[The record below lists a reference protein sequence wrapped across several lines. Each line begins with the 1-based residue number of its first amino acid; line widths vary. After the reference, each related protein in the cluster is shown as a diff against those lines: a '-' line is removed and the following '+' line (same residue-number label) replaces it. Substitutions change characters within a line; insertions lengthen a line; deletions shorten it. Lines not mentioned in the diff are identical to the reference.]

1 MRLGPACV
9 ALSSALGVA
18 VLISPARAD
27 EMLPPAPLEPMTAGD
42 ARALSA
48 FAAGAAAL
56 AMPLAI
62 GGVRMA
68 SPTRDNSWKNGG
80 WLIAGAGLSLAPIAA
95 HLAVRSYDRA
105 FLFGAVPAALTAG
118 IGIEVALNPNAL
130 YDGETGSR
138 TLFAFLFSGALIVST
153 LGVLDA
159 AHPLWGD
166 DPTKAHASVHLTPGR
181 LAIEGTW

>member
-1 MRLGPACV
+1 MRLGLACV
-9 ALSSALGVA
+9 ALSSAIGV
-18 VLISPARAD
+18 VLLTAAARAD
-27 EMLPPAPLEPMTAGD
+27 DWAVTPVEPMTAGD
-42 ARALSA
+42 QRALSA

-68 SPTRDNSWKNGG
+68 STTRGDGWKNRG
-80 WLIAGAGLSLAPIAA
+80 WLIAGAGLSLAPVAA

-105 FLFGAVPAALTAG
+105 ALFGAVPAAAT
-118 IGIEVALNPNAL
+118 IGLGVEVAVNPNAL
-130 YDGETGSR
+130 YDGDTGSR
-138 TLFAFLFSGALIVST
+138 TLFAFLFSGTLIVSA

-166 DPTKAHASVHLTPGR
+166 DPARAHAALHVAPGR

>member
-1 MRLGPACV
+1 VRLGPACV
-9 ALSSALGVA
+9 ALSAALGVV
-18 VLISPARAD
+18 VLAAAARAD
-27 EMLPPAPLEPMTAGD
+27 DAPAPESMSAGD
-42 ARALSA
+42 RRALSA

-68 SPTRDNSWKNGG
+68 STSRDLPWKNSG
-80 WLIAGAGLSLAPIAA
+80 WLIAGAGLSLAPIAS

-105 FLFGAVPAALTAG
+105 ALFGAVPAAATIG
-118 IGIEVALNPNAL
+118 IGVEVAVNPKAL
-130 YDGETGSR
+130 YDGDTGSR
-138 TLFAFLFSGALIVST
+138 TLFAFLFSGTVLVSA

-166 DPTKAHASVHLTPGR
+166 DPDKVHASLHLAPGR